1 MDLTPDTQKQINI
14 FSDVNCLFAVIL
26 IGVHVLCII
35 QNLIVE
41 KEISLKV
48 YIITWW
54 TTVYLTKQRSYLN
67 Q

>member
-1 MDLTPDTQKQINI
+1 VYNSEPY
-14 FSDVNCLFAVIL
+14 SR
-26 IGVHVLCII
+26 
-35 QNLIVE
+35 
-41 KEISLKV
+41 KENKFEGV